1 MIEEKKVSI
10 LPIKSERNQITSI
23 TDAYYKL
30 IMISLRPVCCRLN
43 SNSSSDYLFAISAII
58 LHKYL
63 RFRETLNDID
73 SLATICSDVNRSL
86 NASSSDVHDHDQD
99 SDHVSDSSKG
109 TESSESTSS
118 KNSVYRVIIM
128 IASLS
133 FLAGKIN
140 ESLLTIQQCVKVSYE
155 QLYPHSKSKSTT
167 IDPSKVPTNK
177 RQ

>member
-1 MIEEKKVSI
+1 MIEETNVSI
-10 LPIKSERNQITSI
+10 LPIKSERNQITSV

-30 IMISLRPVCCRLN
+30 IMISLRPVCRRLN
-43 SNSSSDYLFAISAII
+43 SNSSSDYLFAISATI

-99 SDHVSDSSKG
+99 SDKG
-109 TESSESTSS
+109 TESSGSKSS

-140 ESLLTIQQCVKVSYE
+140 ESLLTIKQCVEVSYE
-155 QLYPHSKSKSTT
+155 QLHPHSKSTT
-167 IDPSKVPTNK
+167 IDPSKVPTSK